1 MKYII
6 TESKLDRVIFRY
18 LDMKLD
24 SIELKKGNI
33 SDIVFAFPGE
43 EYGLIAW
50 NKTDVWKE
58 IQSPNQLFTYYKIVD
73 EVKNMFSMD
82 KYDTLNV
89 IGRYVESRYNL
100 KVSYNSDKSMFVQEM
115 LEVKVDE

>member
-24 SIELKKGNI
+24 GIELKKGKYC
-33 SDIVFAFPGE
+33 DIVFAFPGE
-43 EYGLIAW
+43 EFGLMG
-50 NKTDVWKE
+50 WK
-58 IQSPNQLFTYYKIVD
+58 SPDELFTLLDLINDIELMFLMD
-73 EVKNMFSMD
+73 ESDVLD
-82 KYDTLNV
+82 V

-100 KVSYNSDKSMFVQEM
+100 KVNSSISEYINYWSQ
-115 LEVKVDE
+115 LKVDTI